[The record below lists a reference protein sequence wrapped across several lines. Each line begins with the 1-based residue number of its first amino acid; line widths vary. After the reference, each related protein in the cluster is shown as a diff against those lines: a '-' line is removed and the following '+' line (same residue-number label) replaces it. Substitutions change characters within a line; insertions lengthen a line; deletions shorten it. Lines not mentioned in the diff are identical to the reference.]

1 MEPDPPR
8 YGIVALYRELW
19 RHAHGHRGQILA
31 AFGLLFGSQLFRL
44 AVPWLTAQA
53 IDSVQRGGLD
63 GIGAGG
69 RWLLIGFLA
78 TAASWLLHGPGRVLE
93 RNVALVARRNL
104 SAELVDRLFALPLA
118 WHDRHHSGETVQRLR
133 QCTGALYDFAQS
145 QFIYLQNAVRLV
157 GPVIALCL
165 IDARVG
171 VAALLGYLL
180 IAMVIIA
187 FDRRMMALAHR
198 ENAAERRH
206 AATQLDAFGS
216 IGTVNALRMGEGLAR
231 LIDERLVAIFEP
243 LRRSIALNEWK
254 WCSVDLLASG
264 LAIGLVA
271 LYAAFLVTGVAAVG
285 GGVGEPAVPI
295 GRLFMVYE
303 YAAQAGGVI
312 TALGAHLQGF
322 ARQRA
327 DFAAGDV
334 IRNASGESDL
344 MRGASGEVSSPGGE
358 IRSADDEPA
367 TPGVGAM
374 PVPATAQA
382 NWRGLR
388 IDGLRFSHPQG
399 AALAVDGL
407 ALRRGRRYALV
418 GPSGAGKST
427 LLRVL
432 AGLYPAQGISLAIDD
447 LPAMTRPA
455 QVAAWLRGAATLVP
469 QEAEL
474 FEGTVGE
481 NLGLAT
487 RADGGRAG
495 PMAMGEALQVSL
507 AGEFLGEAGPDA
519 RVAERG
525 GNFSGGQRQ
534 RIALARGVLAAGG
547 SGLLLLDEP
556 SSALDIETEAAVF
569 AGLFAAFGDCCIVAS
584 VHRRELLAHFDEILR
599 VEAGRLVSRCVGGE
613 DHPC

>member
-1 MEPDPPR
+1 MEADAAR

-19 RHAHGHRGQILA
+19 RHARNHRGQILG
-31 AFGLLFGSQLFRL
+31 AFALLFGSQLFRL
-44 AVPWLTAQA
+44 SVPWLTAQA
-53 IDSVQRGGLD
+53 IDSVQRSGLE
-63 GIGAGG
+63 GIGVAG

-93 RNVALVARRNL
+93 RNVALVARRSL
-104 SAELVDRLFALPLA
+104 SAELVDKLFALPLA
-118 WHDRHHSGETVQRLR
+118 WHDRHHSGETLQRLR

-165 IDARVG
+165 IDLRVG
-171 VAALLGYLL
+171 TVALAGYLL
-180 IAMVIIA
+180 IAVVIIA

-216 IGTVNALRMGEGLAR
+216 IGTVNALRMGRGLAR

-243 LRRSIALNEWK
+243 LRRSIAVNEWK
-254 WCSVDLLASG
+254 WCSVDLLAAG

-271 LYAAFLVTGVAAVG
+271 MYAAFLVAGVDGEAG
-285 GGVGEPAVPI
+285 GPDGEPAVPI

-334 IRNASGESDL
+334 IRSAAGDPRLSGGPILPSDSEPDPADGK
-344 MRGASGEVSSPGGE
+344 RVSAPARAQSDW
-358 IRSADDEPA
+358 SA
-367 TPGVGAM
+367 
-374 PVPATAQA
+374 
-382 NWRGLR
+382 LR

-407 ALRRGRRYALV
+407 ALQRGRRYALV
-418 GPSGAGKST
+418 GPSGSGKST

-432 AGLYPAQGISLAIDD
+432 AGLYPVREISLAVDD
-447 LPAMTRPA
+447 APVRTDPAE
-455 QVAAWLRGAATLVP
+455 VAAWLRGAATLVP

-474 FEGTVGE
+474 FEGTVAE

-487 RADGGRAG
+487 RADGSQADRR
-495 PMAMGEALQVSL
+495 AMGEALQASL
-507 AGEFLGEAGPDA
+507 ADHFLGEAGPDA

-534 RIALARGVLAAGG
+534 RIALARGIIAAGG

-556 SSALDIETEAAVF
+556 SSALDVETEAAVF
-569 AGLFAAFGDCCIVAS
+569 ARLFAAFGDSCIVAS
-584 VHRRELLAHFDEILR
+584 VHRREMLAHFDEILR
-599 VEAGRLVSRCVGGE
+599 VEGGRLVGSPVGPMDRQG
-613 DHPC
+613 